1 LLNLKNELAAG
12 LSRYF
17 CFNYFYPMR
26 LLTLLAA
33 VFFSVTLQAQADT
46 TAPFRRNP
54 IIPPFELLQTD
65 SSVLTKDKIEKK
77 RNTLIMFFSPSCE
90 HCQHQTKDMI
100 AGMDSLKDVQII
112 MATYQPFEEM
122 TTFYKDYQIDR
133 FHNIKMGR
141 DTKWFLPAFF
151 RMKSLPYLALY
162 DKKGNLITTFEGN
175 HSVAKLVDAFNERK
189 E

>member
-1 LLNLKNELAAG
+1 MRPIILFIAVLFSFSLN
-12 LSRYF
+12 
-17 CFNYFYPMR
+17 
-26 LLTLLAA
+26 
-33 VFFSVTLQAQADT
+33 AQQDT
-46 TAPFRRNP
+46 TAPFKRNP

-65 SSVLTKDKIEKK
+65 SSLLTKDKIEKK
-77 RNTLIMFFSPSCE
+77 HNTIIMFFSPSCE

-122 TTFYKDYQIDR
+122 TTFYKDYQIAK

-175 HSVAKLVDAFNERK
+175 HSVAKLVDAFNGRK

>member
-1 LLNLKNELAAG
+1 
-12 LSRYF
+12 
-17 CFNYFYPMR
+17 MR
-26 LLTLLAA
+26 LITLFVA
-33 VFFSVTLQAQADT
+33 VLFSSLLHAQKDT

-65 SSVLTKDKIEKK
+65 SSILTKEKIEKK
-77 RNTLIMFFSPSCE
+77 HNTLIMYFSPSCE

-100 AGMDSLKDVQII
+100 AGMDSLKDVQIV

-122 TTFYKDYQIDR
+122 VTFYKDYQISK
-133 FHNIKMGR
+133 FHNIRMGR

-175 HSVAKLVDAFNERK
+175 HSVAKLLDAFNSGK